1 MKTTIMTVSE
11 TAFKRTEKPTESV
24 SKHKNKTIHIN
35 TESVK
40 NKLLGVF
47 LIVLGIFSAELTGD
61 GTAAVLTLLIGLS
74 AISSFE

>member
-1 MKTTIMTVSE
+1 MQTTIMTISE
-11 TAFKRTEKPTESV
+11 TAFKHTENLTESV
-24 SKHKNKTIHIN
+24 SKRKKIIHIN
-35 TESVK
+35 AESVK

-74 AISSFE
+74 AIFGK